1 MISFIIPAF
10 NVDKY
15 ILRTLESVLNQQVQ
29 DFEIIVVDDGS
40 TDNTYEVVHK
50 LIMEGNVNKIK
61 LIRQENAGVCSARNR
76 GLAVASGEYV
86 IFLDADD
93 YVAMNLIEVI
103 KDSLIRT
110 RPDILCWGYN
120 IVRGNE
126 ILMEYTDRY
135 DLSYVEMTGKTAL
148 EEIYI
153 KRRKRIVIGNAA
165 YRKDFLSHYNLE
177 FTVGCSNGE
186 DQEFIIKSLAH
197 ANLVVFLPQ
206 ILFFYVQR
214 EDSIS
219 YTYNPKK
226 FEAIDAVERAVNYI
240 NENCG
245 REIASITSCFANEV
259 KIENYMYNY
268 NSSLEYL
275 VYIKKLNLIKAVEY
289 LNEDIKRRFPGLSD
303 KMKGIMKK
311 SNTTNTR
318 LKIRLACFRISPI
331 LYYWIIRNSNQSFW
345 K

>member
-1 MISFIIPAF
+1 
-10 NVDKY
+10 
-15 ILRTLESVLNQQVQ
+15 
-29 DFEIIVVDDGS
+29 
-40 TDNTYEVVHK
+40 
-50 LIMEGNVNKIK
+50 
-61 LIRQENAGVCSARNR
+61 
-76 GLAVASGEYV
+76 
-86 IFLDADD
+86 
-93 YVAMNLIEVI
+93 
-103 KDSLIRT
+103 
-110 RPDILCWGYN
+110 
-120 IVRGNE
+120 
-126 ILMEYTDRY
+126 MEYTDRF

-226 FEAIDAVERAVNYI
+226 FEAIGAVERAVNYI
-240 NENCG
+240 KKNCS
-245 REIASITSCFANEV
+245 REIVNVTTHFENEII
-259 KIENYMYNY
+259 IENYLYNY
-268 NSSLEYL
+268 YSSLEYL
-275 VYIKKLNLIKAVEY
+275 VSHKLILRKAVKY
-289 LNEDIKRRFPGLSD
+289 LNDDINKQIPGLGKRMNKLIRKFKTS
-303 KMKGIMKK
+303 
-311 SNTTNTR
+311 NTR
-318 LKIRLACFRISPI
+318 LKIRLACFKISPI
-331 LYYWIIRNSNQSFW
+331 LYYWIIRKSQQSFW